1 MIVLFTPK
9 WLASSTSNQSTMK
22 KPISRQEFIKRAALA
37 SLALPALG
45 YSACS
50 GKTEKQA
57 ETPQIN
63 YVDHLGMQVY
73 GVREMLEKDP
83 QSVFK
88 ALAEIGIR
96 NIELFDPA
104 TLKTFVP
111 IIKDVG
117 MTPLSTHFLPGYIT
131 GNWETLKQ
139 AGMAPPENY
148 NFDNIVEDC
157 ATHGVKYLGISILMP
172 EDRLSMDDIK
182 RFAESANK
190 HGETSRKAGV
200 QLYYH
205 NHSFEF
211 KPTDGT
217 LPYDEMLKIFDPELV
232 KLELDVFWAT
242 IAHNDPLAWIKKLG
256 KQILFLHLKD
266 LAAGTPLDY
275 TVFDVKP
282 EVFLEIGSGSIDF
295 KSIFTVAK
303 EAGIGYAL
311 LDQDHTAMDK
321 IESVKKSYTYLKE
334 LGM

>member
-1 MIVLFTPK
+1 
-9 WLASSTSNQSTMK
+9 
-22 KPISRQEFIKRAALA
+22 
-37 SLALPALG
+37 
-45 YSACS
+45 
-50 GKTEKQA
+50 
-57 ETPQIN
+57 
-63 YVDHLGMQVY
+63 
-73 GVREMLEKDP
+73 
-83 QSVFK
+83 
-88 ALAEIGIR
+88 
-96 NIELFDPA
+96 
-104 TLKTFVP
+104 
-111 IIKDVG
+111 
-117 MTPLSTHFLPGYIT
+117 
-131 GNWETLKQ
+131 
-139 AGMAPPENY
+139 MAPPQNY

-211 KPTDGT
+211 KPTEGT

-275 TVFDVKP
+275 TVFEVKP

-303 EAGIGYAL
+303 EAGIRLCITGSGPHGYG
-311 LDQDHTAMDK
+311 QN
-321 IESVKKSYTYLKE
+321 
-334 LGM
+334 